1 MIPNNNIQTKRRFLE
16 MNQPYAPFPQ
26 APRNSTL
33 AIISLITGILGFVQI
48 LPGIGPIAAVIS
60 GHMAKSE
67 IKKSGGMVTGN
78 GMATIGLI
86 LGYVT
91 IAFGICLGCIGILAF
106 TGAITLPFAI
116 PFLTPS
122 SSY

>member
-1 MIPNNNIQTKRRFLE
+1 
-16 MNQPYAPFPQ
+16 MNQPYTQLPA
-26 APRNSTL
+26 APRTSTT
-33 AIISLITGILGFVQI
+33 AIISLIAGILGFVQI
-48 LPGIGPIAAVIS
+48 LPVIGPIAAIVT

-78 GMATIGLI
+78 GMATAGLI
-86 LGYVT
+86 LGYVML
-91 IAFGICLGCIGILAF
+91 ALGICLTCIFVLAF

-122 SSY
+122 SNSGY